1 MSKPHFLHSFF
12 NMNRS
17 IRVCL
22 TFSLLLAGSHRL
34 PAPIVETP
42 DKPPATEQPAKRK
55 SQHRT
60 YSQEKTATTR
70 STPAPLQGP
79 ARFVGT
85 WSGKI
90 NQGLLGHVIG
100 TFTINPDATSVQ
112 ISKNMG
118 GGTHEATVSGDTISW
133 NTGILGSS
141 ASLTLNNDGQ
151 TAQLTLKGLLAS
163 NTAILHRSSAPVTTT
178 TPAATKET
186 PAITSQASTDN
197 PSTVSV
203 ALTPSG
209 TMSGPRPDL
218 PPEARGQHYSGQ
230 GIYLLH
236 FDKPTGNLID
246 VTVRQSTGS
255 TILDQAAIATLRQ
268 WHATPGCPREVPMTI
283 TYSVTSQ

>member
-1 MSKPHFLHSFF
+1 M
-12 NMNRS
+12 
-17 IRVCL
+17 CL

-34 PAPIVETP
+34 PAPVVETP

-60 YSQEKTATTR
+60 YSPEKTAATTR

-85 WSGKI
+85 WSGRI

-100 TFTINPDATSVQ
+100 TFTISPDATSVQ
-112 ISKNMG
+112 VSQNMG
-118 GGTHEATVSGDTISW
+118 GGTREATVNGDTISW
-133 NTGILGSS
+133 TTGILGSS

-151 TAQLTLKGLLAS
+151 SAQLTLKGLLG
-163 NTAILHRSSAPVTTT
+163 NTTATLRRGSAPVTAT
-178 TPAATKET
+178 TPSTTKET
-186 PAITSQASTDN
+186 PAITSQATTDN

-209 TMSGPRPDL
+209 TMSGPRPDS
-218 PPEARGQHYSGQ
+218 PPEARGQHLSGQ

-246 VTVRQSTGS
+246 VTVRQSAGS
-255 TILDQAAIATLRQ
+255 TILDQAAIATLRK

-283 TYSVTSQ
+283 TYSVSSP